1 MTAIEM
7 ITEELDAPSITSK
20 TRTLSIIVASD
31 GSDAALPAL
40 KAASL
45 IESRRDAKIH
55 VLSVLEL
62 MPTVFPSMEGVI
74 VPPELDQSREEAQRT
89 IVTDQIMAFDPRS
102 EWTLQVTTGRPA
114 ETIADYA
121 VEQKADLIIVGL
133 NKHGFIGRVLG
144 EETAM
149 EIARLSSVP
158 LLVASPG
165 MDRLP
170 HRVMVAMDLRAEGLR
185 DAPEALEIIANTPS
199 ISCVHVKPRSEFLG
213 IDWADFDNEYELAMR
228 DRFHLLEKA
237 FSVVNLRPDL
247 VVLHGDVTHE
257 ITDFATYS
265 KAELIVVGIRRR
277 HGRARALSGRMAT
290 RIIRHSDCSVLV
302 VPTLMPRVTMPDAST
317 VVTTDPGK
325 WGAMLQEFT
334 LRNSGRVANLE
345 IDDPDI
351 GALVEATNYPF
362 IGADYDHRD
371 KRLTLTLGHTHGA
384 DGHLTRTIA
393 NPANVAILSIAGADT
408 ALSVSH
414 DGGQTLLKF

>member
-1 MTAIEM
+1 
-7 ITEELDAPSITSK
+7 
-20 TRTLSIIVASD
+20 
-31 GSDAALPAL
+31 
-40 KAASL
+40 
-45 IESRRDAKIH
+45 
-55 VLSVLEL
+55 
-62 MPTVFPSMEGVI
+62 
-74 VPPELDQSREEAQRT
+74 
-89 IVTDQIMAFDPRS
+89 
-102 EWTLQVTTGRPA
+102 
-114 ETIADYA
+114 
-121 VEQKADLIIVGL
+121 
-133 NKHGFIGRVLG
+133 
-144 EETAM
+144 M

-345 IDDPDI
+345 IDDPEI